1 MLREVY
7 AAAGLG
13 HFSSGR
19 VTAVFIGALALLGL
33 SLFRATDVLGVSVA
47 GVALGAVAIYEGL
60 RIVSQQ
66 REQSLVSALPEL
78 IESIAAGVSSGQ
90 DLSNALFQQAEHGPK
105 ALLASMKSIRRQ
117 ADEGHSLEYSLVWLQ
132 AELGSVYADQLVQ
145 LLLVSL
151 TSGGSGLVANL
162 NSLGQIIRGQ
172 AALESELA
180 AKQGWVTGTAK
191 LGLAAP
197 WLIVAFLNARPEAH
211 SFYSSSAGFLLLVGG
226 LAICIV
232 AYLMIQAAGKLPRS
246 VRVFTHAK

>member
-1 MLREVY
+1 MLRGLY
-7 AAAGLG
+7 SAAGLG
-13 HFSSGR
+13 HFSGSR
-19 VTAVFIGALALLGL
+19 VTAVFIGALALVGL

-47 GVALGAVAIYEGL
+47 GVTLGAVTIYESL

-66 REQSLVSALPEL
+66 RQQSLISALPEL
-78 IESIAAGVSSGQ
+78 IESLSAGVSSGQ
-90 DLSNALFQQAEHGPK
+90 DLSSALFEQAEHGPK
-105 ALLASMKSIRRQ
+105 ALSASMKSFRRQ
-117 ADEGHSLEYSLVWLQ
+117 AEEGYSLEHSLVWLQ

-151 TSGGSGLVANL
+151 TSGGAGLVANL
-162 NSLGQIIRGQ
+162 NNLSQVIRGQ

-211 SFYSSSAGFLLLVGG
+211 SFYASSAGFILLTAG
-226 LAICIV
+226 LAVCIV
-232 AYLMIQAAGKLPRS
+232 SYLMIQAAGKLPRS
-246 VRVFTHAK
+246 VRVFTDAK